1 MTAAALSGLTALV
14 IGGSGAIGG
23 AIAQAYAAAG
33 ARVGIA
39 GRDRDKLAAAAAEMT
54 GVECFAAD
62 VTRAE
67 ALDGLVAQVLRSFGQ
82 LDILVNCQ
90 GITILKPAEDFT
102 EEEYARIMAT
112 NMTSVF
118 FCCTR
123 FGRPMLERRS
133 GAIVNIASL
142 AGVRG
147 FPRAAP
153 YAVAKHGVIGL
164 TKTLAAEWADRGV
177 RVNAIAPGF
186 FMTALNR
193 EQMSPERKQ
202 RALSRTPMGRFGE
215 VGELAGTA
223 LYLAAPGQ
231 GFVTGAVVNVDGG
244 YLAAGI

>member
-1 MTAAALSGLTALV
+1 MNEAVLSGLTALV

-23 AIAQAYAAAG
+23 EIARAYAKAG

-39 GRDRDKLAAAAAEMT
+39 GRDRARLIAAAAEI
-54 GVECFAAD
+54 GAKDYFAAD
-62 VTRAE
+62 VTRADT
-67 ALDGLVAQVLRSFGQ
+67 LDTLVEEVLRAFGH

-90 GITILKPAEDFT
+90 GITILKPAEEFS

-123 FGRPMLERRS
+123 FGRHMLERGS

-153 YAVAKHGVIGL
+153 YAVSKHGVIGL

-193 EQMSPERKQ
+193 EKMSPERKQ

-215 VGELAGTA
+215 VEELAGTA
-223 LYLAAPGQ
+223 LYLVAPGQ
-231 GFVTGAVVNVDGG
+231 RFVTGAVVNVDGG

>member
-1 MTAAALSGLTALV
+1 MSAAVLSRFTALV

-23 AIAQAYAAAG
+23 AIARAYAAAG

-39 GRDRDKLAAAAAEMT
+39 GRDRARLIAAAAEI
-54 GVECFAAD
+54 GAKDYFAAD
-62 VTRAE
+62 VTRADT
-67 ALDGLVAQVLRSFGQ
+67 LDTLVEEVLRAFGR

-102 EEEYARIMAT
+102 EEEYAQVMAT

-118 FCCTR
+118 FSCTR
-123 FGRPMLERRS
+123 FGRHMLERKS

-147 FPRAAP
+147 FPRAAA
-153 YAVAKHGVIGL
+153 YAVSKHGVIGL

-193 EQMSPERKQ
+193 EKMSSERKQ
-202 RALSRTPMGRFGE
+202 RALARTPMGRFGE
-215 VGELAGTA
+215 VEELAGA
-223 LYLAAPGQ
+223 AVFLAAPGQ
-231 GFVTGAVVNVDGG
+231 RFVTGAVLNVDGG